1 MFKTTA
7 YVPDVEK
14 AIADEMSI
22 KIDCQK
28 CGFTFHGTA
37 GRTLNSCSKCGLR
50 YELHM
55 KPSTDGTTS
64 VEMVMT

>member
-1 MFKTTA
+1 MFRTTA

-14 AIADEMSI
+14 AIAEEMPI
-22 KIDCQK
+22 KINCQK

-37 GRTLNSCSKCGLR
+37 GRKLNTCSKCGLR

-55 KPSTDGTTS
+55 QQSTDGTVS
-64 VEMVMT
+64 VEMVMA